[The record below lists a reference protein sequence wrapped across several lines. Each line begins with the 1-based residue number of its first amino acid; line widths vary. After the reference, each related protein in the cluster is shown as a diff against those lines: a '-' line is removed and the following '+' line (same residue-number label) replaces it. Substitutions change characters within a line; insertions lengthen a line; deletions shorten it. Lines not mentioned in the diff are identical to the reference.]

1 MKPYLKLLSITILLI
16 ACLLVSACGAST
28 PDEAEPYIP
37 EEIPADDGLGGDLP
51 GEEAEAPDFSA
62 FAGSYLCT
70 TPNAEWDELSIW
82 NDGSWT
88 LFNSAAELT
97 GWLEYDEDFET
108 VYAYNDVDGSGCRFD
123 VTDDGVYLA
132 SYGYFSAE
140 DSVDWTEDAQNED
153 AEAYDAWVEETDN
166 WSEEEDDGWTEENAH
181 VDVSEFEGTWY
192 FGGDRASERYLVIDA
207 FGDWTYYSR
216 ASGDAE
222 GNELDCGFLTPAE
235 GEASTY
241 YADSYWYDGVR
252 YRVFDFDTDILTWD
266 DEGSFERLD

>member
-1 MKPYLKLLSITILLI
+1 MKKGIFLLAVLCVLL
-16 ACLLVSACGAST
+16 CLLLTGCGGAEADT
-28 PDEAEPYIP
+28 GPEPDVTLDEIP
-37 EEIPADDGLGGDLP
+37 EDDGRGGDLP
-51 GEEAEAPDFSA
+51 DDTAAPDLAA
-62 FAGSYLCT
+62 FAGIYIST
-70 TPNAEWDELSIW
+70 TSGVEWEDLDIMD
-82 NDGSWT
+82 DGTWT
-88 LFNSAAELT
+88 LYSADATLT

-153 AEAYDAWVEETDN
+153 AEAYDAWVGETDN
-166 WSEEEDDGWTEENAH
+166 WLEEEDDGWTEENAH

-216 ASGDAE
+216 AAGDAE

-252 YRVFDFDTDILTWD
+252 YRVFDFDTDVLTWD

>member
-16 ACLLVSACGAST
+16 ACLLVCACGAST
-28 PDEAEPYIP
+28 PDEAEPYTP

-97 GWLEYDEDFET
+97 GWLEYDAEFDAI
-108 VYAYNDVDGSGCRFD
+108 YAYRDTDGEGCRFEA
-123 VTDDGVYLA
+123 TDDGVYMT
-132 SYGYFSAE
+132 SYGYFSAGG
-140 DSVDWTEDAQNED
+140 DTGDAWNED
-153 AEAYDAWVEETDN
+153 AGGDGEYVEYEDPEEYDSTDGY
-166 WSEEEDDGWTEENAH
+166 DGWADEYYH
-181 VDVSEFEGTWY
+181 VDVTEFEGTWY
-192 FGGDRASERYLVIDA
+192 YEGDRAADRFIVIDA
-207 FGDWTYYSR
+207 FGDWTLYSR
-216 ASGDAE
+216 ASGD
-222 GNELDCGFLTPAE
+222 
-235 GEASTY
+235 GEAAEQDSGYLDPVDEVSTY
-241 YADSYWYDGVR
+241 SAISYQFDGVA
-252 YRVFDFDTDILTWD
+252 YRVFEFDTGILHWD